1 LSFLQPTGSFA
12 QPSLD
17 APLVS
22 EIRFTGTYDFSNEV
36 LQNNIRTTRNRRFLG
51 IRGLTWWLWLYR
63 VGESGKLGARLSRAF
78 MTLGEPPSLLN
89 DTMIDSDVDQLRL
102 FFERE
107 GYLQSAI
114 TSQINILNHQVVVI
128 FHIIQGPATV
138 VGHISYS
145 GLDSLDT
152 PLLHELVESSL
163 YPPMHNQP
171 LLNYRTMPQRFRET
185 QLIQERRRLLDLL
198 QNMGYATVMRD
209 SIRALITPIAPDTF
223 KVELRV
229 RLGKRF
235 RYGAIHFE
243 VDGPEPAVPIRM
255 DTLSVDTLSSA
266 LITSSIQG
274 DRRIKTSL
282 LTKSLHVTPGDWY
295 DWSEI
300 QATKRR
306 LESSGV
312 FMFTDIVRLDAVDEQ
327 LPHRIFVRTRP
338 RHQFLLSSFLR
349 QSNDG
354 LGNVTNELGG
364 GLGVTYENANLFG
377 HGEVLSLNSTGSIA
391 ADIGRDFLQSTLLE
405 VSAAVRLPY
414 LTFPFR
420 SFNSTDRFIQT
431 RTEFSFNFLTTR
443 REDLNLIIRGR
454 SAARI
459 RFELQHTETLTSI
472 IDLMDLSLSQPDTLR
487 GFENIFLNRVLGSE
501 ENSRII
507 DPVQRAQIIED
518 YTQPQVNNAIRYT
531 LRSERGNPLRK
542 EDGYSFETSIE
553 VGGTLP
559 YLLDRYVFTPGIQE
573 QSLGL
578 FSFVGSESEANYRQ
592 YVRFVSSYRRYSA
605 LSSRTVLATKI
616 LGGWSHPLGK
626 STVIPFTHRFYSG
639 GASSVRG
646 WTLRGLGPGAASF
659 RQLTTN
665 QRETNL
671 LGGDIKLE
679 ASIELRQ
686 TIIRD
691 RMKAD
696 WILATFTDAGNVWF
710 GPRNPS
716 FSSMT
721 SGQPSG
727 RFVIQNLFQEV
738 GVGWGIGLRAS
749 WAYLVARFDMA
760 IRVYDPADPSGKIFP
775 TGLDNWIG
783 YFRLGHAF

>member
-114 TSQINILNHQVVVI
+114 TSQINILNHQVVVT

-198 QNMGYATVMRD
+198 QNMGYATVIRD

-721 SGQPSG
+721 SSQPSG

>member
-1 LSFLQPTGSFA
+1 LQPTGSFA

-114 TSQINILNHQVVVI
+114 TSQINILNHQVVVT

-198 QNMGYATVMRD
+198 QNMGYATVIRD

-721 SGQPSG
+721 SSQPSG